1 MLSVMRPLPH
11 LALACALVA
20 CDADPATDAG
30 SGADAGV
37 ATDAGPRDAGPPD
50 AGDPPDESPYK
61 GPWVQ
66 RPTTTQATIRWES
79 RLAPAEVGVDVTPEG
94 GGAALSFSGSARE
107 TVTQLSYGVGSPIV
121 REPDVPGTYYVNEV
135 EVSGLD
141 PATCYTYSIVG
152 WPEHGGRFCTMHDNA
167 DHATP
172 IVFYAIGDTSPGV
185 MGTLRLLSAA
195 RPEETE
201 FTVHL
206 GDIQYYSTLIESQ
219 QLWFR
224 LMQPLLEANA
234 FLPCVGNH
242 EVDEVPFEYADYYQ
256 RLFTP
261 AGRDGNDRWFHF
273 ETGGVWFFSLSS
285 EHDLELGSEQLDWLE
300 ETLAAAEASPGYRFS
315 VIYLHRPLY
324 TLGDYRPRE
333 EQRAALFPVIEAHRV
348 PLVLAGHVHGYER
361 FEYPATTYV
370 TSGAGGF
377 VDPSVDQHIRD
388 YPDDAMHRVA
398 SGVFLQS
405 MIFEITEDSMGRDV
419 IRGRA
424 LDDMGN
430 EEDSFERV
438 VEPAP

>member
-1 MLSVMRPLPH
+1 MRPLVIAS
-11 LALACALVA
+11 LALALLA
-20 CDADPATDAG
+20 CDPDPAPDA
-30 SGADAGV
+30 GADAGV
-37 ATDAGPRDAGPPD
+37 ETDAGTRDAGPPD
-50 AGDPPDESPYK
+50 AGNPPDDAPYK

-66 RPTTTQATIRWES
+66 RVSTTTARVRWES
-79 RLAPAEVGVDVTPEG
+79 RLMPPEASIEVTPEAS
-94 GGAALSFSGSARE
+94 GAAVPFTGTSRE
-107 TVTQLSYGVGSPIV
+107 TVVQLSYGVGSPIV
-121 REPDVPGTYYVNEV
+121 REPDLPGTYYVNEV
-135 EVSGLD
+135 DLDGLA
-141 PATCYTYSIVG
+141 PGTCYTYTLVG
-152 WPEHGGRFCTMHDNA
+152 WPMDGGRFCTMHENA

-172 IVFYAIGDTSPGV
+172 ITFYVIGDTSPGV
-185 MGTLRLLSAA
+185 MGTLRLISAA

-242 EVDEVPFEYADYYQ
+242 EVDEIEHEYADYYQ

-261 AGRDGNDRWFHF
+261 AGLDGDDRYYHF

-285 EHDLELGSEQLDWLE
+285 EHDLDLGSEQIDWLE
-300 ETLAAAEASPGYRFS
+300 AELAIAEADPDYRFS

-324 TLGDYRPRE
+324 TLGDYQPRE
-333 EQRAALFPVIEAHRV
+333 SQRSALFPVIAAHRV
-348 PLVLAGHVHGYER
+348 PLVMAGHAHAYER
-361 FEYPATTYV
+361 FEYPDTTYL

-377 VDPSVDQHIRD
+377 VDPSVDQHVAD

-405 MIFEITEDSMGRDV
+405 MIIEIAEDAMGRDV

-424 LDDMGN
+424 LDDMGM
-430 EEDSFERV
+430 ERDSFERV
-438 VEPAP
+438 VNP